1 MNFPKNTFSEGIE
14 AIKDKVLAG
23 IRISTNEAITLYNN
37 APLML
42 LGELALSVKRQK
54 SQDKIFYNNNFH
66 IEPTNIC
73 IYNCKFC
80 SFRQP
85 RESSE
90 AWNMGIKQVV
100 DYAIANFTDNM
111 TEVHLVG
118 GVHPDAT
125 IEYYGE
131 MIKSLRALMPNISIK
146 AFSAIEHIYVY
157 EKEGISY
164 HDGLKYLKECGMDSI
179 TGGGAEIFNSAVRS
193 QICAEKADADKWL
206 NLHHAAHDLG
216 IKSAATMLY
225 GHLESLEDRIDHIS
239 KIRDLQ
245 DLTGG
250 FTAFIPLKFRSKNN
264 SMEYLGES
272 TLITD
277 LKTIAISRILL
288 DNVPHIKAYP
298 PSIGIDNTPFALM
311 FGADDIDGTVNDT
324 TKIYSMAGV
333 NNRLLTESDLRSIAL
348 NAGFRAVERDTFYNE
363 I

>member
-1 MNFPKNTFSEGIE
+1 MNFPKNTFPNSVEL
-14 AIKDKVLAG
+14 IKDRILSG
-23 IRISTNEAITLYNN
+23 NRISIEEAITLYRE

-42 LGELALSVKRQK
+42 LGELALKIKRK
-54 SQDKIFYNNNFH
+54 FSQDKVFYNNNFH
-66 IEPTNIC
+66 IEPTNMC
-73 IYNCKFC
+73 VYKCKFC

-85 RESSE
+85 RESSQ
-90 AWNMGIKQVV
+90 AWNMDIEQIVE
-100 DYAIANFTDNM
+100 YAKENYKENM

-131 MIKSLRALMPNISIK
+131 MIKALRRLMPNISIK
-146 AFSAIEHIYVY
+146 AFSAIEHIYVC
-157 EKEGISY
+157 EKAGVSY
-164 HDGLKYLKECGMDSI
+164 SAGLKYLQDCGLDSI
-179 TGGGAEIFNSAVRS
+179 TGGGAEIFNQDVRAK
-193 QICAEKADADKWL
+193 ICVDKADAAKWL
-206 NLHHAAHDLG
+206 ELHHAAHDLG

-225 GHLESLEDRIDHIS
+225 GHVETLEDRIDHL
-239 KIRDLQ
+239 KQIRDLQ
-245 DLTGG
+245 DITDG

-277 LKTIAISRILL
+277 LKTIAISRIFL

-298 PSIGIDNTPFALM
+298 PSLGIDNTLFTLM

-333 NNRLLTESDLRSIAL
+333 TNKVLTESDLQSIAF